1 MIKILNLIFSFL
13 KFILLIISFG
23 VSFFIV
29 ISMDSRVGR
38 SIMSSIY
45 IFLPFVI
52 LLVLYT
58 VNYLFHQKAVTQNIF
73 YNITSVLVF
82 IVINFVCYRAIFD
95 KQMVLNEIMGY
106 GINFSYFEDF
116 LPFMQIL
123 IYGLIVSNIFFLI
136 SANRNMVKDSKVEVL

>member
-13 KFILLIISFG
+13 KFILLIIGFG

-29 ISMDSRVGR
+29 LSMYSRVGR
-38 SIMSSIY
+38 SLISSIY

-52 LLVLYT
+52 LLVFYT
-58 VNYLFHQKAVTQNIF
+58 INHLFHQSVVTQNVF
-73 YNITSVLVF
+73 YNITSVLAF
-82 IVINFVCYRAIFD
+82 TVIDFVCYRAICD

-116 LPFMQIL
+116 LPFML
-123 IYGLIVSNIFFLI
+123 VFIYGLIISNVLFLI
-136 SANRNMVKDSKVEVL
+136 SASKNKTKNSKIEVL